1 MSDFCANALLV
12 LVRSGAHGTPRC
24 QRSTSPRIMRSLR
37 RSPRA
42 VSSPA
47 SLSALPILSERGP
60 TRHGRPS
67 RPLISSHRALLT
79 SRSRLM
85 CWPPVWTKLLRAHG
99 CGVVC
104 LCWGPRTPSQIGAG
118 AVGAVGQPPATA
130 PGVISWGPLFTEEN
144 RPFCDG
150 RARRARQRRRRRVA
164 QGRLRSV
171 SRGSGVCAG
180 IASRRTCCRRSCYH
194 GPVWVPAMTSAY
206 GFLKGSRMPTA

>member
-67 RPLISSHRALLT
+67 RPLISSHRALLA

-85 CWPPVWTKLLRAHG
+85 CRPGESQRMPPSGRSF
-99 CGVVC
+99 CGRTGAA
-104 LCWGPRTPSQIGAG
+104 LCASVGARGRHRRSARVQWVRSDSHQQQHLASSAG
-118 AVGAVGQPPATA
+118 ALSSQKRTGPSAMDEREGPGSGGGGVSPRAGCDPFPEDRACVLGSPA
-130 PGVISWGPLFTEEN
+130 G
-144 RPFCDG
+144 G
-150 RARRARQRRRRRVA
+150 RAADEA
-164 QGRLRSV
+164 ATTGLCGCLR
-171 SRGSGVCAG
+171 
-180 IASRRTCCRRSCYH
+180 
-194 GPVWVPAMTSAY
+194 
-206 GFLKGSRMPTA
+206 